1 MLRIRGDEKGGAYY
15 CYRSN
20 AAWKDMTSITLRP
33 ARLPDD
39 RAAILGFINGSQAY
53 EAAFE
58 PNRRLDATVAEE
70 HLESLLKQIEEHQG
84 LHLIAE
90 VDGRAV
96 GWAVARVVEL
106 GLFVTADDR
115 VCGNI
120 SELFVVEEMRG
131 RHIGRALISACED
144 HFRALGLK
152 TVMIGAL
159 AGNARALSAYQAA
172 GYSPYL
178 VELRKKL

>member
-1 MLRIRGDEKGGAYY
+1 
-15 CYRSN
+15 
-20 AAWKDMTSITLRP
+20 MTSIILRP
-33 ARLPDD
+33 VRLPDD
-39 RAAILGFINGSQAY
+39 RAAILGFIDGSQAY

-58 PNRRLDATVAEE
+58 PNRRLDSTVAAE
-70 HLESLLKQIEEHQG
+70 HLDSLLDQIAKHQG
-84 LHLIAE
+84 VHLVAE
-90 VDGRAV
+90 HDGRAV

-159 AGNARALSAYQAA
+159 AGNARALSVYQGA
-172 GYSPYL
+172 GFAPYG
-178 VELRKKL
+178 VELRKYL